1 MSYSKKVAGM
11 VVQWEA
17 KEIEREQKER
27 ANWERVVYDNVWH
40 NMRGAGIEFPGWCG
54 LEGSAED
61 IEKAILDIQARLC
74 ALRDS
79 MPKALAE
86 LQAITEGGE

>member
-1 MSYSKKVAGM
+1 MSYKKVRNGSS
-11 VVQWEA
+11 WE
-17 KEIEREQKER
+17 K
-27 ANWERVVYDNVWH
+27 VVYNNIWH
-40 NMRGAGIEFPGWCG
+40 NMRGLDEVEFPGWCG
-54 LEGSAED
+54 TEGSVED

-86 LQAITEGGE
+86 LQELELQAITEGGE